1 MFETLLVS
9 LTGIALP
16 ILAGMWFTPRSEGNA
31 FAVLSPIVA
40 NARRNGRKL
49 RRRATHYL
57 GSLGA
62 AVRPR
67 HLPSSAGRAV

>member
-1 MFETLLVS
+1 MFGTLVVS
-9 LTGIALP
+9 FTGIALP
-16 ILAGMWFTPRSEGNA
+16 ILAGVWFTPRSEGNV

-40 NARRNGRKL
+40 NARRDGRKL
-49 RRRATHYL
+49 LRRSHHYL

>member
-1 MFETLLVS
+1 MFGTLVVS

-31 FAVLSPIVA
+31 SAVLLPIVA

-49 RRRATHYL
+49 RRRGTHYL

-67 HLPSSAGRAV
+67 HLPSSAGRAI